1 MTGALRT
8 VCIPRLLYV
17 GEDSLSAVAELVISH
32 GFPTART
39 LVCSG
44 DGPSLAFAAT
54 VVESLRRAGL
64 DVEQQTGLTGRL
76 PQVAEVAGRIIAT
89 GVTLVV
95 AVGGG
100 KVIDTVKVAAAR
112 TGTDFVTVPTTLA
125 HDGISSPVASL
136 DTNGKKV
143 SHAAAMPTG
152 IVVDTR
158 IIGSAPPRT
167 LRAGVGDLVSNL
179 TAILDWQLA
188 AANGHDRFDA
198 FSAMIAEAAAR
209 PALDLTDLHTPQSQ
223 GVLAKGL
230 ILSGLAMAAAG
241 TSRPCS
247 GAEHLIS
254 HSLDATLGRRA
265 ALHGEQV
272 ALGCLISARAHGS
285 SLQAQLSEL
294 FGKLGLPV
302 RPEDAGLTED
312 DLCAAVVAAPA
323 TRPDRYTVLD
333 GLDLSEPVVR
343 DLLREVFG

>member
-1 MTGALRT
+1 VTGALRT
-8 VCIPRLLYV
+8 VCIPRLLHV
-17 GEDSLSAVAELVISH
+17 GEDSLAAVADLVVSH

-54 VVESLRRAGL
+54 VIESLRRAGL

-76 PQVAEVAGRIIAT
+76 PQAAEVAGRIIAT

-136 DTNGKKV
+136 DTNGRKV

-188 AANGHDRFDA
+188 AAGGHDRFDA
-198 FSAMIAEAAAR
+198 FSAMIAESAAR
-209 PALDLTDLHTPQSQ
+209 PALDLTDLAAADGQA
-223 GVLAKGL
+223 VLAKGL

-254 HSLDATLGRRA
+254 HSLDALLGERA

-285 SLQAQLSEL
+285 PLLAQLTEL

-302 RPEDAGLTED
+302 RPEDAGLTEE
-312 DLCAAVVAAPA
+312 DLCRAVAAAPG

-333 GLDLSEPVVR
+333 RLDLGESAIR
-343 DLLREVFG
+343 DLVAESFV